1 MSLRDGSK
9 KMSKSDPSDQSRIN
23 LSDDADAIANK
34 IKRATTDPQP
44 LPESVEGLAGRP
56 EVENLVGIYAA
67 LAGVDAATVLAEWGG
82 KGFGAFKPALAEL
95 AIAKLAPIAAEM
107 RRLIADPAAID
118 AILRDGAERAA
129 AIAAPVMAD
138 VRKTVGLWGA

>member
-1 MSLRDGSK
+1 
-9 KMSKSDPSDQSRIN
+9 
-23 LSDDADAIANK
+23 
-34 IKRATTDPQP
+34 
-44 LPESVEGLAGRP
+44 
-56 EVENLVGIYAA
+56 
-67 LAGVDAATVLAEWGG
+67 VLAEWGG